1 MAQGE
6 RIKELRKALNLTL
19 EKFGERL
26 GVGKTAISKLEKG
39 ERNLTDQM
47 CKSICREFN
56 VNEAWLRDGEGE
68 IFQIPD
74 DEDAALV
81 SEILEHADRRFYQ
94 AVLNIVRTYSQL
106 SPESQSAL
114 DVFVDQLLENAKNRK
129 D

>member
-1 MAQGE
+1 MRHGSVMV
-6 RIKELRKALNLTL
+6 KA
-19 EKFGERL
+19 RY
-26 GVGKTAISKLEKG
+26 S
-39 ERNLTDQM
+39 R
-47 CKSICREFN
+47 
-56 VNEAWLRDGEGE
+56 
-68 IFQIPD
+68 FQIPD

-81 SEILEHADRRFYQ
+81 SEILEHTDRRFYQ